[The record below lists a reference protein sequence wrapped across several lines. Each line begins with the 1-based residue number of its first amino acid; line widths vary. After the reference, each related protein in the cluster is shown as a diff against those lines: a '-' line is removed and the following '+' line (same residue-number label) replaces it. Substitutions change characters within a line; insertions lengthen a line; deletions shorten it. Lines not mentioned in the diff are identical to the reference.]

1 LVTIA
6 AGVVFALLLG
16 IPTLKLRGD
25 YLAIVTIAAAEIVRM
40 IGRASVLNSI
50 TGGSNGLPGET
61 YRNPFSELSPF
72 PDGKTVILWFDFDN
86 TGVNGWFI
94 RIVAWSLVVI
104 FAILVWLLMRSPW
117 GRVIKGIREDED
129 AVRSLGKN
137 VFAFK
142 MQALIIGGVLGA
154 IGGMFYVL
162 PTSLQPDALGRNMT
176 FLIWTAMLL
185 GGAATIWGPV
195 LGSALFFALRIFI
208 QGTVDIL
215 VPDAILNTQ
224 QTEQFSWIMVG
235 VALML
240 LVIFR
245 PQGILG
251 DKKELNFNV

>member
-1 LVTIA
+1 MT
-6 AGVVFALLLG
+6 
-16 IPTLKLRGD
+16 
-25 YLAIVTIAAAEIVRM
+25 
-40 IGRASVLNSI
+40 GRASVLNSI

-61 YRNPFSELSPF
+61 FRNGFSALALF
-72 PDGKTVILWFDFDN
+72 PEGKTAILWFDFDN
-86 TGVNGWFI
+86 VGVNGWWI
-94 RIVAWSLVVI
+94 RLVSWSLVVI
-104 FAILVWLLMRSPW
+104 FAVLIWLLMRSPW

-142 MQALIIGGVLGA
+142 MQSLIIGGVLGA
-154 IGGMFYVL
+154 IGGMFFIL
-162 PTSLQPDALGRNMT
+162 PTSLQPDAMGRNMT

-195 LGSALFFALRIFI
+195 LGSILFFVIRIFV
-208 QGTVDIL
+208 QGAVDIL
-215 VPDAILNTQ
+215 VPDSILNIQ
-224 QTEQFSWIMVG
+224 QTEQFSWIMIG

-251 DKKELNFNV
+251 NKKELNFNV

>member
-1 LVTIA
+1 
-6 AGVVFALLLG
+6 
-16 IPTLKLRGD
+16 
-25 YLAIVTIAAAEIVRM
+25 
-40 IGRASVLNSI
+40 
-50 TGGSNGLPGET
+50 
-61 YRNPFSELSPF
+61 
-72 PDGKTVILWFDFDN
+72 
-86 TGVNGWFI
+86 
-94 RIVAWSLVVI
+94 
-104 FAILVWLLMRSPW
+104 
-117 GRVIKGIREDED
+117 
-129 AVRSLGKN
+129 
-137 VFAFK
+137 
-142 MQALIIGGVLGA
+142 
-154 IGGMFYVL
+154 
-162 PTSLQPDALGRNMT
+162 

-195 LGSALFFALRIFI
+195 LGSILFFALRIFI